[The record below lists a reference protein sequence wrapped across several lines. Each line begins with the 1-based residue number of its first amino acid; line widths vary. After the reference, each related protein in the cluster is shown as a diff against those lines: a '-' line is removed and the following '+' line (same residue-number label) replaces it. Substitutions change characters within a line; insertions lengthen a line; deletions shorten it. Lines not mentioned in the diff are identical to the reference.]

1 MNNWSAAWLDMYKEM
16 NKFSFFLYYQLF
28 ADSLIHVP
36 THDKAEVREDYK
48 QRLQGLLSVGN
59 KLPYLNIVSIES
71 QAREFTVVFSC
82 KFVVHKTQLKL
93 SCENRE
99 YFIQFLNFFF
109 TGNHG
114 FNFNF
119 TSRIFPGKLTW

>member
-1 MNNWSAAWLDMYKEM
+1 MNNWSAACLDMYKEM

-48 QRLQGLLSVGN
+48 QRLQSLLSMGN
-59 KLPYLNIVSIES
+59 KLPYLNIVGIES
-71 QAREFTVVFSC
+71 QAREFSVVFSC
-82 KFVVHKTQLKL
+82 IFVVNKTQLKL
-93 SCENRE
+93 LCDDRE
-99 YFIQFLNFFF
+99 HFIQFINFFF

-119 TSRIFPGKLTW
+119 TSRIFPGKLT